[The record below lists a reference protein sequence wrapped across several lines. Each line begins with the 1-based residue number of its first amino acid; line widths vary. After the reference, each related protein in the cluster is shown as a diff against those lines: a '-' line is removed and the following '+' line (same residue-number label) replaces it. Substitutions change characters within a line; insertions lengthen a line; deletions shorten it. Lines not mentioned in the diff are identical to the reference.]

1 MTTSDKEWQ
10 RVVQQVATNDNE
22 WPFRLIFLFFQ
33 IREEP
38 TTKHPKEN
46 SLNLEDDLWRR
57 PIKLRA
63 ETSTQKETSNSKKQ
77 ELQKQLFAEFHQNKR
92 SCKFCNIHR
101 KIPVSECFFRK
112 VAGLEPCKSIK
123 RRLQYRCFPVNI
135 PKLLKKVF
143 SIGQIW
149 WLLLELRYFFSLWY
163 ITLKFMKIVWH
174 KHII

>member
-46 SLNLEDDLWRR
+46 SINLEDDLWRR

-63 ETSTQKETSNSKKQ
+63 ETSTQEETSNSKKQ

-92 SCKFCNIHR
+92 SYKFCNIHR

-135 PKLLKKVF
+135 PKLLKKAF